1 MLSTNGRQDI
11 KKTLVHSCLLQHHS
25 RVWNLGVTR
34 VGTWSHVWGSL
45 LLGFVCECVFVCV
58 CVCVCVCVSVCL
70 CVCVSVCNLAVTCRE
85 VGAIQAFPAGPR
97 LLVPLSFGEPYMKG
111 HRASPPGTQCD
122 STGICSPGPS
132 KLSPFLP
139 C

>member
-45 LLGFVCECVFVCV
+45 LLGLISLPCVPPPNSTFPHIFV
-58 CVCVCVCVSVCL
+58 
-70 CVCVSVCNLAVTCRE
+70 
-85 VGAIQAFPAGPR
+85 
-97 LLVPLSFGEPYMKG
+97 SFYM
-111 HRASPPGTQCD
+111 ASPQCL
-122 STGICSPGPS
+122 G
-132 KLSPFLP
+132 LP
-139 C
+139 LLEHQEVP